1 MFIFSTDVGVECSV
15 SKNDDVEPGVLVEL
29 EVLNADTNDRVTLTE
44 TIVDLEGG
52 GSSSVTFA
60 NLDIEPGGLYQLK
73 LTVTITEDSRPDDD
87 IWKIT
92 FIRNEES

>member
-1 MFIFSTDVGVECSV
+1 
-15 SKNDDVEPGVLVEL
+15 
-29 EVLNADTNDRVTLTE
+29 
-44 TIVDLEGG
+44 
-52 GSSSVTFA
+52 VTFTD
-60 NLDIEPGGLYQLK
+60 LDIEPGRLYQLK

>member
-1 MFIFSTDVGVECSV
+1 
-15 SKNDDVEPGVLVEL
+15 
-29 EVLNADTNDRVTLTE
+29 VLNADANDRVTLTE
-44 TIVDLEGG
+44 TILDLEGG
-52 GSSSVTFA
+52 GSSSVIFA
-60 NLDIEPGGLYQLK
+60 DLDIEPGRLYQLK